1 MALKILAGGILKRWS
16 LKKAFIMALF
26 AIAALSTL
34 PKWNLLPM
42 WQRDFVNIWL
52 SGRALGSGINPYDIQ
67 AFYGFA
73 QGYFPDVSLRQVNF
87 TYPPHAILLFAPFS
101 LLPPTVSLVAWDIAS
116 LALFYWAARPLMPE
130 GMPTILALL
139 TPAGLICL
147 IYGQT
152 GLISA
157 ALFLIAFRP
166 NGLSAALLTFKPHMG
181 FLVIPA
187 LARSRV
193 ALWTAI
199 ILTIALMMASAIL
212 LPSGWLD
219 FARHA
224 GVFQGGKLTGG
235 TGQAWLFKGTT
246 PMIGYGVWG
255 WLLYAAGA
263 VYLLARNFNIF
274 TAATATFLISPYGF
288 HYDMAAVSLGF
299 AILLYSH
306 WEVMP
311 VWHKAVASLAF
322 LAPLIVDAGTWL
334 VPPIL
339 LLGLLVQG
347 EWFDGSPIRFVGAA
361 APQKMGDAQDA

>member
-1 MALKILAGGILKRWS
+1 MQHWTA
-16 LKKAFIMALF
+16 KKAYIIALF
-26 AIAALSTL
+26 AIAAVITL
-34 PKWNLLPM
+34 PLWNLLPV

-52 SGRALGSGINPYDIQ
+52 SGRALGSGTNPYDVQ

-101 LLPPTVSLVAWDIAS
+101 LLTPTASLIAWDMAS
-116 LALFYWAARPLMPE
+116 LGLFYLAARPLMPE

-157 ALFLIAFRP
+157 ALFLLAFRL
-166 NGLSAALLTFKPHMG
+166 NGVAAALLSFKPHMG

-187 LARSRV
+187 LIRSRS
-193 ALWTAI
+193 AFWTAI
-199 ILTIALMMASAIL
+199 IAAIVLMVASAIIM
-212 LPSGWLD
+212 PSGWRD
-219 FARHA
+219 FVHHA
-224 GVFQGGKLTGG
+224 GVFQGAKLTSGS
-235 TGQAWLFKGTT
+235 GQAWLFKGTT

-263 VYLLARNFNIF
+263 AYLLARNFNVF

-288 HYDMAAVSLGF
+288 HYDMAAVCLGF
-299 AILLYSH
+299 AILLYGH
-306 WEVMP
+306 WEAMP
-311 VWHKAVASLAF
+311 SWHKVVATLAF
-322 LAPLIVDAGTWL
+322 LSPLIVEAGTWL

-339 LLGLLVQG
+339 LLGLLVQS
-347 EWFDGSPIRFVGAA
+347 EWIGGPAGMDSA
-361 APQKMGDAQDA
+361 GDPAT